1 MAKRIRIGT
10 LANYLVISIIG
21 FITLYPFIYILSAS
35 VSPPTALISSRVI
48 LLPKGFNL
56 AAYEVVFKDGR
67 LISGFINSIKYT
79 LVAVAVSVFLTTL
92 TAYPLSQPKF
102 KRYAQFYMK
111 FVVFTMLFSGGL
123 IPTYLVI
130 RNLGMVNTFWVMV
143 IPWAIS
149 PFYLIL
155 VRTFMQQLPLELFEA
170 AEIEGCGDMDMYFRI
185 VIPLC
190 MPIIA
195 CIALYYAVG
204 TWNAYMNPLIYLTS
218 ESKYPLQ
225 IFLRQIVLMSAMQE
239 MEMAATGSETLIIGA
254 TYNSESIR
262 AATLVVSTIPILLAY
277 PFLQKYFVKGIMVG
291 AIKG

>member
-1 MAKRIRIGT
+1 MKNVRAGT
-10 LANYLVISIIG
+10 VLNYVFITLVG

-35 VSPPTALISSRVI
+35 VSPPTSLVNGRVV
-48 LLPKGFNL
+48 LLPKGFSL
-56 AAYEVVFKDGR
+56 AAYEVVFMDKR
-67 LISGFINSIKYT
+67 LIMGVFNSIKYT
-79 LVAVAVSVFLTTL
+79 LAGTAISVLFTTL
-92 TAYPLSQPKF
+92 TAYPLAQPKF
-102 KRYAQFYMK
+102 KKYARHYMK

-130 RNLGMVNTFWVMV
+130 RSLGLVNTFWVMV

-155 VRTFMQQLPLELFEA
+155 VRTFMQQLPMELFEA
-170 AEIEGCGDMDMYFRI
+170 AEIEGCGDLDMYIRI
-185 VIPLC
+185 VLPLC

-195 CIALYYAVG
+195 CISLYYAVG

-225 IFLRQIVLMSAMQE
+225 IFLRQLILMSAMQE
-239 MEMAATGSETLIIGA
+239 MEMAASGSETLILGA
-254 TYNSESIR
+254 TYNSESIKS
-262 AATLVVSTIPILLAY
+262 ATLVVSTIPILIAY
-277 PFLQKYFVKGIMVG
+277 PFLQKYFVKGVMVG